1 MIEYPHIE
9 YWNKG
14 ILGAPVIGFDKL
26 DGQNLRFEW
35 SKKRGWY
42 KFGSRTSMFDRT
54 HPEFG
59 KSIDVFINKYEA
71 DLNKVFRE
79 KKYRDIRGFIAFCEW
94 CGPNSA
100 YGLHDPTDILD
111 TILLDIMPT
120 DRDGTFIEPREFVKD
135 FGHLDIPKVIYDGNL
150 NKQFVKDVREGK
162 YQVKEGVM
170 CKGVQQ
176 NKGGRRVWIVKTK
189 TNAWLDGLRNRCGEA
204 ALLEEL
210 NGDKT
215 LLDEIKV

>member
-1 MIEYPHIE
+1 MIEYPHTD

-14 ILGAPVIGFDKL
+14 IIGAPVIAFDKL

-59 KSIDVFINKYEA
+59 ASIDVFISKYEA

-79 KKYRDIRGFIAFCEW
+79 KIYRDYKGMVAFCEW
-94 CGPNSA
+94 VGPNSA
-100 YGLHDPTDILD
+100 YGLHAPGETLD
-111 TILLDIMPT
+111 TILLDIAPS
-120 DRDGTFIEPREFVKD
+120 DRGAGFVEPRTFLKY
-135 FGHLDIPKVIYDGNL
+135 FGHLDIPQVIYDGNM
-150 NKQFVKDVREGK
+150 NRQFIEDIRVGK
-162 YQVKEGVM
+162 YPVKEGVM

-176 NKGGRRVWIVKTK
+176 NNKGRRVWIVKAK
-189 TNAWLDGLRNRCGEA
+189 TNAWLDGLRNRLGMQA
-204 ALLEEL
+204 
-210 NGDKT
+210 
-215 LLDEIKV
+215 LLDEVGGDSSLLDGII